1 MLLIPDL
8 PPKEIPCPSYIIII
22 IIIIII
28 YRISSFAEDEE
39 EGEH

>member
-22 IIIIII
+22 IIIII

>member
-22 IIIIII
+22 II
-28 YRISSFAEDEE
+28 YRISSFAEEEEE

>member
-1 MLLIPDL
+1 L

-22 IIIIII
+22 
-28 YRISSFAEDEE
+28 YRISSFAEEEEEE

>member
-22 IIIIII
+22 IIIIY

>member
-22 IIIIII
+22 I
-28 YRISSFAEDEE
+28 YRISSFAEEEEE